1 MSVPPNAWR
10 ERKMRVRSVTADVDV
25 GELAKELAMSEQD
38 LLVQSLRSFI
48 AEQLRLLRA
57 EKQARCARFGV
68 TSLEEMDR
76 LISEGAVEGEEI
88 LDDFQNVDY
97 LTARIEHLERLLET
111 LQ

>member
-1 MSVPPNAWR
+1 
-10 ERKMRVRSVTADVDV
+10 MRVRPATADVDV
-25 GELAKELAMSEQD
+25 GRFAKELSMSEQD

-48 AEQLRLLRA
+48 TEQLRLLQA

-76 LISEGAVEGEEI
+76 LIAEGAVEEEEI

-97 LTARIEHLERLLET
+97 LTARIEHLEHLLET